1 MDFKIR
7 RPKWEFFGELEDGT
21 FFLSGDELYFKTCLE
36 VGLDNTNAVRLTRG
50 VRCVFNDEEEV
61 YPLTLN
67 GDFSVILD

>member
-7 RPKWEFFGELEDGT
+7 RPKWEYFGELENGT
-21 FFLSGDELYFKTCLE
+21 FFLSNNELFFKTCLE
-36 VGLDNTNAVRLTRG
+36 EGLDNTNAVILTRG
-50 VRCVFNDEEEV
+50 ARCVFEDDEVV